1 MALQLEEAMVVVR
14 SPKVENKNLRIST
27 DDATGSEDEGE
38 VDIGGVLDYAENR
51 HTASE
56 GEVDHTGI
64 FPRYVCR
71 YLLECF
77 FLHSLTYRSCNG
89 EQRNTI

>member
-64 FPRYVCR
+64 FSAYDVSIFTQ
-71 YLLECF
+71 CF
-77 FLHSLTYRSCNG
+77 FLHALSCRSCNG